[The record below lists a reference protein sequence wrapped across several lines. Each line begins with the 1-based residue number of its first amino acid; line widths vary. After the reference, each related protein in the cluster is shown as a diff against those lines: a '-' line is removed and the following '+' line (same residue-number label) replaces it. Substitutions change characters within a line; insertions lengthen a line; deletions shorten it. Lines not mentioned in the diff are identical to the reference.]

1 MRKMEMIM
9 KSFVSSCLRGGA
21 LLACLATAAQAV
33 PLSTKVWSPF
43 FDMNVTQAAYFP
55 AGGSVFE
62 GAQVNTALGWNV
74 KRGEKDNIL
83 ALYNMRF
90 TGAGFQ
96 FPDTQEFSSKD
107 LLHHFSLEY
116 SWQTGE
122 RSRLRPGLVY
132 GTDFTRT
139 AAGEIWGT
147 GLYDNHYFGGQ
158 VAWDKSLQMK
168 GKDALFTAQW
178 LIRSVKFPNY
188 TDLLREFQGSA
199 SNVELAGG
207 LKDQLFNELGV
218 RLAWNHMA
226 YGLKV
231 NMLDFTNEKVVES
244 NGSYGATKQKDS
256 NLAFTMDWEGK
267 VWIFDAMPGFS
278 FTSHASNQ
286 NFLLFESITDP
297 LPEFRENYY
306 SYGELE
312 FNFPFIA
319 PMSRTS
325 KWAWILG
332 MDYRYRSYSDRPIRS
347 AENVFLGEVQH
358 NGMFTLNTGWR
369 KRINDISAW
378 TLMWTFVHANSN
390 NKFERY
396 LPYNYYGNSLSLG
409 YQLTY

>member
-1 MRKMEMIM
+1 MEKNTENRMM
-9 KSFVSSCLRGGA
+9 KFLGAWVLGG
-21 LLACLATAAQAV
+21 LLLGASGAQAV

-55 AGGSVFE
+55 AGGQVFE
-62 GAQVNTALGWNV
+62 GAQVNAAMGWNV
-74 KRGEKDNIL
+74 KQGPRNSIL

-96 FPDTQEFSSKD
+96 FPDTKEFSSKD

-116 SWQTGE
+116 RWMTGE
-122 RSRLRPGLVY
+122 KARLRPGIVY

-147 GLYDNHYFGGQ
+147 GLYDNRYLGGQ
-158 VAWDKSLQMK
+158 LAWDLPFRMG

-178 LIRSVKFPNY
+178 LLRNVKFPNY

-218 RLAWNHMA
+218 RLAWNHMTC
-226 YGLKV
+226 GLKF
-231 NMLDFTNEKVVES
+231 NLLNFTNERVVES
-244 NGSYGATKQKDS
+244 NGTYGGTKQKDS
-256 NLAFTMDWEGK
+256 NFEAALGWEGRLG
-267 VWIFDAMPGFS
+267 IFDAMPELA
-278 FTSHASNQ
+278 FTGHASNQ
-286 NFLLFESITDP
+286 NFLLFESITDS
-297 LPEFRENYY
+297 LPEFRANYY
-306 SYGELE
+306 GYGEWRLDL
-312 FNFPFIA
+312 PLVC
-319 PMSRTS
+319 PMSKTS
-325 KWAWILG
+325 KWAWLLG
-332 MDYRYRSYSDRPIRS
+332 ANYRYRGYADRPIRN
-347 AENVFLGEVQH
+347 AENQFLKEIQH

-390 NKFERY
+390 NRFERY